1 VTNQVEVDVEEL
13 DEQMGVVRRL
23 LRTPILHQRER
34 ATVGSLLRLLV
45 SLRSAAGSAPHAR

>member
-1 VTNQVEVDVEEL
+1 MTNQVEVDVEEL